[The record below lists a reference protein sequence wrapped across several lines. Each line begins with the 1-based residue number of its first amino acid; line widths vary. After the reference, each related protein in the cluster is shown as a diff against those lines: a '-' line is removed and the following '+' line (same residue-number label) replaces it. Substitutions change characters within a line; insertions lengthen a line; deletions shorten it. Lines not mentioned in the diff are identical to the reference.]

1 MKIERWRPILG
12 YEDKYLISDAGQ
24 VLSLA
29 RVVREKTGKIRIR
42 KERVLRNILASNGYL
57 FVILSN
63 NGKTNTHLLH
73 RLVVTAFIGASQLE
87 VNHKDGDKTNND
99 VDNLEYVTHSQNI
112 RHSYQVL
119 KRKPVCSWKD
129 KTGFEHNKSVS
140 ITITNTITGK
150 VMVYGSLRQAAI
162 AGFNRATLSKCL
174 YSTKLYHKI
183 YKVEK
188 YE

>member
-12 YEDKYLISDAGQ
+12 YEDKYMISDAGH

-29 RVVREKTGKIRIR
+29 KVVREKTGKTRIR
-42 KERVLRNILASNGYL
+42 KERILRNILASNGYL

-63 NGKTNTHLLH
+63 NGKTKTHLLH
-73 RLVVTAFIGASQLE
+73 RLVATAFIGASQLE

-140 ITITNTITGK
+140 IAITNTITGK
-150 VMVYGSLRQAAI
+150 VEIYGSLRQAAI
-162 AGFNRATLSKCL
+162 AGFNRTTLSKCL
-174 YSTKLYHKI
+174 QLSVLYHKI